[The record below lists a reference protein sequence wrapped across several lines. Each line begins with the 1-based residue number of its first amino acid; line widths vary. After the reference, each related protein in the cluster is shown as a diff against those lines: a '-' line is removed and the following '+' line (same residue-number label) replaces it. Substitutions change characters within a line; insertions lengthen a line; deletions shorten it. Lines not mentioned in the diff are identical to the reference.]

1 MSPNDPFRK
10 SAARRSAGSV
20 AIEQLQTRQLAM
32 ENATILKRAIDAE
45 TMLDQSR
52 GRDGTLRQA
61 FA

>member
-1 MSPNDPFRK
+1 
-10 SAARRSAGSV
+10 V